1 MSMLNTRERFFPPDP
16 QVEAANKLSTVGN
29 LLLLMPQAYAKLEPL
44 RREGFYGFKAL
55 DHEYQSLIKDEVNE
69 AFDETYQQ
77 DSERWRGSF
86 IERLQARAL
95 EHEDEAE
102 RQRMARII
110 SVFEAVIARNHLP
123 K

>member
-1 MSMLNTRERFFPPDP
+1 MRMLNTRESFFPPDP
-16 QVEAANKLSTVGN
+16 QVEAANKLSTVGD
-29 LLLLMPQAYAKLEPL
+29 LLLLMPQAYANLPGK
-44 RREGFYGFKAL
+44 REGFYGFKAL

-69 AFDETYQQ
+69 AFDETYQR

-102 RQRMARII
+102 RQRMERII